1 MPSGFNSLSD
11 IIEHNPGLS
20 GLRKALK
27 QSEVVNSFAEIFP
40 EFQKVVAAVKVEKK
54 TLFLSAESSAWKSEL
69 KFKDQLIIEKINNH
83 FHEERV
89 KWIRFV

>member
-1 MPSGFNSLSD
+1 MHDGFNSLSD
-11 IIEHNPGLS
+11 IIDQNPGLS
-20 GLRKALK
+20 GLRKVLK
-27 QSEVVNSFAEIFP
+27 QSEVVNSFYEIFP
-40 EFQKVVAAVKVEKK
+40 EFQKIVTAVKVEKK
-54 TLFLSAESSAWKSEL
+54 TMYLSAESSAWKSEL